1 MSLLAHSTVGNG
13 PRGTLLLHGFLGSG
27 RNLRSLQQRLSELDG
42 SRRVMAVDLPGHGES
57 PPPREDETL
66 RSMAASV
73 LETAHAAGLPPPY
86 DVVGHSLGG
95 RTALAL
101 ADLAEPEVA
110 AVALLDISPSPIPAS
125 LSASGAVLKK
135 LLSVPEAAPDRRAM
149 KEALLGTGLPAPL
162 VDWLAMNLRAD
173 EGGGVRWRID
183 RAGLERLQGR
193 VNAED
198 LWGVVERGGVK
209 VLCIRGDRSPYVTA
223 DDARRLEALGAA
235 VSTVASGHDVHVEAI
250 AQVVTLLQRGL

>member
-1 MSLLAHSTVGNG
+1 MALLAHSTVGSG
-13 PRGTLLLHGFLGSG
+13 PRGTLLLHGFLGSA
-27 RNLRSLQQRLSELDG
+27 RNLRSLQQRLSDVDP
-42 SRRVMAVDLPGHGES
+42 SRTVMAVPRPGHGES
-57 PPPREDETL
+57 APPREDETL
-66 RSMAASV
+66 GSMAAAV

-101 ADLAEPEVA
+101 AGLAEPEVA

-125 LSASGAVLKK
+125 LSASGAVLRK
-135 LLSVPEAAPDRRAM
+135 LLSVPASAPDRRAM
-149 KEALLGTGLPAPL
+149 KEALAATGLPGPL
-162 VDWLAMNLRAD
+162 VDWLATNLRPD

-183 RAGLERLQGR
+183 RAGLERLQPR

-209 VLCIRGDRSPYVTA
+209 VLCIRGDRSPYVPSE
-223 DDARRLEALGAA
+223 DVRRLESLGAQ
-235 VSTVASGHDVHVEAI
+235 VSTVEAGHDVHVEALS
-250 AQVVTLLQRGL
+250 QVLTLLQRGL

>member
-13 PRGTLLLHGFLGSG
+13 PRGTLLLHGFLGSA
-27 RNLRSLQQRLSELDG
+27 RNLRSLQQRLSDADP
-42 SRRVMAVDLPGHGES
+42 SRTLMAVDLPGHGES
-57 PPPREDETL
+57 APPRDDETL
-66 RSMAASV
+66 RGMAASV

-101 ADLAEPEVA
+101 AELAEPEVA
-110 AVALLDISPSPIPAS
+110 AVALLDISPSPIPAA

-135 LLSVPEAAPDRRAM
+135 WLSAPESAPDRRAM
-149 KEALLGTGLPAPL
+149 KEALLATGLSAPL
-162 VDWLAMNLRAD
+162 VDWLAMNLRPD
-173 EGGGVRWRID
+173 EGGGVRWRMD
-183 RAGLERLQGR
+183 RAALERLQPR

-198 LWGVVERGGVK
+198 LWGVVARGGVK

-223 DDARRLEALGAA
+223 EDARRLESLGAH
-235 VSTVASGHDVHVEAI
+235 VSTVESGHDVHVEALP
-250 AQVVTLLQRGL
+250 QVVTLLQRGL